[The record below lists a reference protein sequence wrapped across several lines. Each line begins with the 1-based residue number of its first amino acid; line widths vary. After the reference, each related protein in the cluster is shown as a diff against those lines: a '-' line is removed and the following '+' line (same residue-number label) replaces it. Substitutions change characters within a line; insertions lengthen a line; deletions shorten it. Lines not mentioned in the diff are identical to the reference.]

1 MTPVAVAMRWPPF
14 IIPMTTLSFKSPLQH
29 VCLLRLSAIGDTCHA
44 LAALRAFQ
52 AAWPETRFTWIIGK
66 VEAKLMREILPEIE
80 FITFDK
86 AATLQELWRL
96 RALLRGR
103 RFDLLLRM
111 QLSLGANLVSRLVHA
126 PIKLGFDRQRARELQ
141 WLFTNA
147 QIEPKASEH
156 VLDSFMG
163 FARACGIEPKPPHWN
178 ISLPPS
184 SLDYARSVIIG
195 GQRTLLISPCSSHA
209 ARNWSAAR
217 YAALADHAASTHHMS
232 VVLVGGRSSE
242 EARMGAATAAAA
254 HAPLINQVGKDTLPQ
269 LLGLMAQSTAL
280 LSPDSGP
287 VHMASMVGLP
297 VLGLYAATNPQRA
310 GPYYSRQWCVDKYD
324 AAARKYLGKPAAQI
338 PWTTKIERSGVMDLI
353 GASDVPATLDG
364 RTAARGWRGC
374 RARFS
379 LRSGPERNQGPHLP
393 RRISPQD
400 HYPAHQVAAH

>member
-14 IIPMTTLSFKSPLQH
+14 IILMTTLSFKPPLQH

-66 VEAKLMREILPEIE
+66 LEAKLMTEILPGIE

-86 AATLQELWRL
+86 SATLRQLRRL
-96 RALLRGR
+96 RAQLRGR
-103 RFDLLLRM
+103 RFDLLLDM
-111 QLSLGANLVSRLVHA
+111 QLSFRASLVSRLIDA

-163 FARACGIEPKPPHWN
+163 FARACGIESAPPRWDVC
-178 ISLPPS
+178 LPPS
-184 SLDYARSVIIG
+184 ALDYARSVITTE
-195 GQRTLLISPCSSHA
+195 RTLLISPCSSHA
-209 ARNWSAAR
+209 ARNWSAVR
-217 YAALADHAASTHHMS
+217 YAALADHAASAHRMS

-242 EARMGAATAAAA
+242 EARMGAAIAAAA
-254 HAPLINQVGKDTLPQ
+254 RTPLVNQIGKDTLPQ
-269 LLGLMAQSTAL
+269 LLGLMSQSTVL

-287 VHMASMVGLP
+287 AHMAGMVGLP
-297 VLGLYAATNPQRA
+297 VIGLYAATNPQRA

-324 AAARKYLGKPAAQI
+324 AAARKFLGKPAAQI
-338 PWTTKIERSGVMDLI
+338 PWTTKIERPGVMDLI
-353 GASDVPATLDG
+353 EVSDATDKLDALLLAG
-364 RTAARGWRGC
+364 DSRQAADFR
-374 RARFS
+374 
-379 LRSGPERNQGPHLP
+379 
-393 RRISPQD
+393 
-400 HYPAHQVAAH
+400 

>member
-1 MTPVAVAMRWPPF
+1 
-14 IIPMTTLSFKSPLQH
+14 MTTLSFKPPLQH

-52 AAWPETRFTWIIGK
+52 SAWPETRFTWIIGK

-86 AATLQELWRL
+86 AATLRELWRL
-96 RALLRGR
+96 RTLLRER
-103 RFDLLLRM
+103 RFDLLLDM
-111 QLSLGANLVSRLVHA
+111 QLSFRASLVSRLIRS

-163 FARACGIEPKPPHWN
+163 FVRACGIEPEAPQWN

-184 SLDYARSVIIG
+184 SLDYARGVIAEG
-195 GQRTLLISPCSSHA
+195 LPTLLISPCSSHA
-209 ARNWSAAR
+209 ARNWSAER
-217 YAALADHAASTHHMS
+217 YAALADHAASVHHMR
-232 VVLVGGRSSE
+232 VVLVGGRSSAE
-242 EARMGAATAAAA
+242 TRMGSSIVAAART
-254 HAPLINQVGKDTLPQ
+254 PLINQIGKDTLVQ
-269 LLGLMAQSTAL
+269 LLGLMSQSTVL
-280 LSPDSGP
+280 LTPDSGP
-287 VHMASMVGLP
+287 AHMATMVGLP

-338 PWTTKIERSGVMDLI
+338 PWTTKIERPGVMDLI
-353 GASDVPATLDG
+353 EVGDAAEKLD
-364 RTAARGWRGC
+364 ALMLARDFR
-374 RARFS
+374 
-379 LRSGPERNQGPHLP
+379 
-393 RRISPQD
+393 
-400 HYPAHQVAAH
+400 